1 MRQIFFGLAGLYLG
15 NFCYFCSKFLTSILA
30 MNEKKINVAI
40 DGTSSSGKS
49 TMAKALAK
57 AVGYTYIDT
66 GAMYRSV
73 ALFCLR
79 HGLIAN
85 GKPNVEKL
93 IPLLPEVNIR
103 FSSENGKQITLLNGE
118 NVENEIRGLEVS
130 NNVSLVAA
138 IAEVRQAMVRL
149 QQEMGKEKGVVMD
162 GRDIGT
168 VVLPDAEIKLFV
180 TTSPEIRAQR
190 RFAEMRAKGNT
201 QVTLEEVIANVKM
214 RDHLDTTR
222 KESPLRKA
230 DDAVE
235 VDSGKFASAEE
246 QIAWAVNYFKQYM
259 QQH

>member
-1 MRQIFFGLAGLYLG
+1 MD
-15 NFCYFCSKFLTSILA
+15 K
-30 MNEKKINVAI
+30 KKINVAI

-57 AVGYTYIDT
+57 SVGYTYIDT

-79 HGLIAN
+79 HGLITD
-85 GKPNVEKL
+85 GKVDVGR
-93 IPLLPEVNIR
+93 LLPMLPDINIS
-103 FSSENGKQITLLNGE
+103 FKIEDGKQITYLNGE

-138 IAEVRQAMVRL
+138 IAEVRHAMVRL
-149 QQEMGKEKGVVMD
+149 QQDMGKNKGVVMD

-168 VVLPDAEIKLFV
+168 VVLPDAEIKLYV
-180 TTSPEIRAQR
+180 TTSPEIRAKR
-190 RFAEMRAKGNT
+190 RFDEMRAKGDT
-201 QVTLEEVIANVKM
+201 SVTLDDIIANVKM

-230 DDAVE
+230 DDAVD
-235 VDSGKFASAEE
+235 VDSGKFATAEE
-246 QIAWAVNYFKQYM
+246 QIAWAVDYFHQFM
-259 QQH
+259 QGK

>member
-1 MRQIFFGLAGLYLG
+1 MD
-15 NFCYFCSKFLTSILA
+15 K
-30 MNEKKINVAI
+30 KKINVAI

-57 AVGYTYIDT
+57 SVGYTYIDT

-79 HGLIAN
+79 HGLITD
-85 GKPNVEKL
+85 GKVDVERL
-93 IPLLPEVNIR
+93 FSMLPDINIS
-103 FSSENGKQITLLNGE
+103 FKIEDGKQITYLNGE

-138 IAEVRQAMVRL
+138 IAEVRHAMVRL
-149 QQEMGKEKGVVMD
+149 QQEMGKNKGVVMD

-168 VVLPDAEIKLFV
+168 VVLPDAEIKLYV
-180 TTSPEIRAQR
+180 TTSPEIRAKR
-190 RFAEMRAKGNT
+190 RFDEMRAKGDT
-201 QVTLEEVIANVKM
+201 SVTLDDIIANVKM

-235 VDSGKFASAEE
+235 VDSGKFATAEE
-246 QIAWAVNYFKQYM
+246 QIAWAVDYFHQFM
-259 QQH
+259 QGK

>member
-1 MRQIFFGLAGLYLG
+1 MD
-15 NFCYFCSKFLTSILA
+15 K
-30 MNEKKINVAI
+30 KKINVAI

-57 AVGYTYIDT
+57 SVGYTYIDT

-79 HGLIAN
+79 HGLITD
-85 GKPNVEKL
+85 GKVDVER
-93 IPLLPEVNIR
+93 LLPMLPDINIS
-103 FSSENGKQITLLNGE
+103 FKIEDGKQITYLNGE

-138 IAEVRQAMVRL
+138 IAEVRHAMVRL
-149 QQEMGKEKGVVMD
+149 QQEMGKNKGVVMD

-168 VVLPDAEIKLFV
+168 VVLPDAEIKLYV
-180 TTSPEIRAQR
+180 TTSPEIRAKR
-190 RFAEMRAKGNT
+190 RFDEMRAKGDT
-201 QVTLEEVIANVKM
+201 SVTLDDIIANVKM

-235 VDSGKFASAEE
+235 VYSGKFATAEE
-246 QIAWAVNYFKQYM
+246 QIAWAVDYFHQFM
-259 QQH
+259 QGK

>member
-1 MRQIFFGLAGLYLG
+1 M
-15 NFCYFCSKFLTSILA
+15 
-30 MNEKKINVAI
+30 INVAI

-57 AVGYTYIDT
+57 SVGYTYIDT

-79 HGLIAN
+79 HGLITD
-85 GKPNVEKL
+85 GKVDVER
-93 IPLLPEVNIR
+93 LLHMLPDINIS
-103 FSSENGKQITLLNGE
+103 FKIEDGKQITYLNGE

-138 IAEVRQAMVRL
+138 IAEVRHAMVRL
-149 QQEMGKEKGVVMD
+149 QQEMGKNKGVVMD

-168 VVLPDAEIKLFV
+168 VVLPDAEIKLYV
-180 TTSPEIRAQR
+180 TTSPEIRAKR
-190 RFAEMRAKGNT
+190 RFDEMRAKGDT
-201 QVTLEEVIANVKM
+201 SVTLDDIIANVKM

-246 QIAWAVNYFKQYM
+246 QIAWAVDYFHQFM
-259 QQH
+259 QGKNI

>member
-1 MRQIFFGLAGLYLG
+1 MD
-15 NFCYFCSKFLTSILA
+15 K
-30 MNEKKINVAI
+30 KKINVAI

-57 AVGYTYIDT
+57 SVGYTYIDT

-79 HGLIAN
+79 HGLITD
-85 GKPNVEKL
+85 GKVDVER
-93 IPLLPEVNIR
+93 LLPMLPDINIS
-103 FSSENGKQITLLNGE
+103 FKIEDGKQITYLNGE
-118 NVENEIRGLEVS
+118 NVENEIRGLEVP

-138 IAEVRQAMVRL
+138 IAEVRHAMVRL
-149 QQEMGKEKGVVMD
+149 QQEMGKNKGVVMD

-168 VVLPDAEIKLFV
+168 VVLPDAEIKLYV
-180 TTSPEIRAQR
+180 TTSPEIRAKR
-190 RFAEMRAKGNT
+190 RFDEMRAKGDT
-201 QVTLEEVIANVKM
+201 SVTLDDIIANVKM

-235 VDSGKFASAEE
+235 VDSGKFATAEE
-246 QIAWAVNYFKQYM
+246 QIAWAVDYFHQFM
-259 QQH
+259 QGK

>member
-1 MRQIFFGLAGLYLG
+1 M
-15 NFCYFCSKFLTSILA
+15 
-30 MNEKKINVAI
+30 INVAI

-57 AVGYTYIDT
+57 SVGYTYIDT

-79 HGLIAN
+79 HGLITD
-85 GKPNVEKL
+85 GKVDVER
-93 IPLLPEVNIR
+93 LLPMLPDINIS
-103 FSSENGKQITLLNGE
+103 FKIEDGKQVTYLNGE

-138 IAEVRQAMVRL
+138 IAEVRHAMVRL
-149 QQEMGKEKGVVMD
+149 QQEMGKNKGVVMD

-168 VVLPDAEIKLFV
+168 VVLPDAEIKLYV
-180 TTSPEIRAQR
+180 TTSPEIRAKR
-190 RFAEMRAKGNT
+190 RFDEMRAKGDT
-201 QVTLEEVIANVKM
+201 SVTLDDIIANVKM

-235 VDSGKFASAEE
+235 VDSGKFATAEE
-246 QIAWAVNYFKQYM
+246 QIAWAVDYFHQFM
-259 QQH
+259 QGK

>member
-1 MRQIFFGLAGLYLG
+1 MD
-15 NFCYFCSKFLTSILA
+15 K
-30 MNEKKINVAI
+30 KKINVAI

-57 AVGYTYIDT
+57 SVGYTYIDT

-79 HGLIAN
+79 HGLITD
-85 GKPNVEKL
+85 GKVDVER
-93 IPLLPEVNIR
+93 LLHMLPDINIS
-103 FSSENGKQITLLNGE
+103 FKIEDGKQITYLNGE

-138 IAEVRQAMVRL
+138 IAEVRHAMVRL
-149 QQEMGKEKGVVMD
+149 QQEMGKDKGVVMD

-168 VVLPDAEIKLFV
+168 VVLPDAEIKLYV
-180 TTSPEIRAQR
+180 TTSPEIRAKR
-190 RFAEMRAKGNT
+190 RFDEMRAKGDT
-201 QVTLEEVIANVKM
+201 SVTLDDIIANVKM

-222 KESPLRKA
+222 KESPLRKD

-246 QIAWAVNYFKQYM
+246 QIAWAVDYFHQFM
-259 QQH
+259 QGK

>member
-1 MRQIFFGLAGLYLG
+1 M
-15 NFCYFCSKFLTSILA
+15 
-30 MNEKKINVAI
+30 INVAI

-57 AVGYTYIDT
+57 SVGYTYIDT

-79 HGLIAN
+79 HGLITD
-85 GKPNVEKL
+85 GKVDVER
-93 IPLLPEVNIR
+93 LLPMLPDINIS
-103 FSSENGKQITLLNGE
+103 FKIEEGKQITYLNGE

-138 IAEVRQAMVRL
+138 IAEVRHAMVRL
-149 QQEMGKEKGVVMD
+149 QQEMGKNKGVVMD

-168 VVLPDAEIKLFV
+168 VVLPDAEIKLYV
-180 TTSPEIRAQR
+180 TTSPEIRAKR
-190 RFAEMRAKGNT
+190 RFDEMRAKGDT
-201 QVTLEEVIANVKM
+201 SVTLDDIIANVKM

-235 VDSGKFASAEE
+235 VDSGKFATAEE
-246 QIAWAVNYFKQYM
+246 QIAWAVDYFHQFM
-259 QQH
+259 QGK

>member
-1 MRQIFFGLAGLYLG
+1 M
-15 NFCYFCSKFLTSILA
+15 
-30 MNEKKINVAI
+30 INVAI

-57 AVGYTYIDT
+57 SVGYTYIDT

-79 HGLIAN
+79 HGLITD
-85 GKPNVEKL
+85 GKVDVER
-93 IPLLPEVNIR
+93 LLPMLPDINIS
-103 FSSENGKQITLLNGE
+103 FKIEDGKQITYLNGE

-138 IAEVRQAMVRL
+138 IAEVRHAMVRL
-149 QQEMGKEKGVVMD
+149 QQEMGKNKGVVMD

-168 VVLPDAEIKLFV
+168 VVLPDAEIKLYV
-180 TTSPEIRAQR
+180 TTSPEIRAKR
-190 RFAEMRAKGNT
+190 RFDEMRAKGDT
-201 QVTLEEVIANVKM
+201 SVTLDDIIANVKM

-235 VDSGKFASAEE
+235 VDSCKFASAEE
-246 QIAWAVNYFKQYM
+246 QIAWAVDYFHQFM
-259 QQH
+259 QGK

>member
-1 MRQIFFGLAGLYLG
+1 M
-15 NFCYFCSKFLTSILA
+15 
-30 MNEKKINVAI
+30 INVAI

-57 AVGYTYIDT
+57 SVGYTYIDT

-79 HGLIAN
+79 HGLITD
-85 GKPNVEKL
+85 GKVDVER
-93 IPLLPEVNIR
+93 LLPMLPDINIS
-103 FSSENGKQITLLNGE
+103 FKIEDGKQITFLNGE

-138 IAEVRQAMVRL
+138 IAEVRHAMVRL
-149 QQEMGKEKGVVMD
+149 QQEMGKNKGVVMD

-168 VVLPDAEIKLFV
+168 VVLPDAEIKLYV
-180 TTSPEIRAQR
+180 TTSPEIRAKR
-190 RFAEMRAKGNT
+190 RYDEMRAKGDT
-201 QVTLEEVIANVKM
+201 SVTLDDIIANVKM

-235 VDSGKFASAEE
+235 VDSGKFATAEE
-246 QIAWAVNYFKQYM
+246 QIAWAVDYFHQFM
-259 QQH
+259 QGK

>member
-1 MRQIFFGLAGLYLG
+1 MD
-15 NFCYFCSKFLTSILA
+15 K
-30 MNEKKINVAI
+30 KKINVAI

-57 AVGYTYIDT
+57 SVGYTYIDT

-79 HGLIAN
+79 HGLITD
-85 GKPNVEKL
+85 GKVDVER
-93 IPLLPEVNIR
+93 LLPMLPDINIS
-103 FSSENGKQITLLNGE
+103 FKIEDGKQITYLNGE

-138 IAEVRQAMVRL
+138 IAEVRHAMVRL
-149 QQEMGKEKGVVMD
+149 QQEMGKNKGVVMD

-168 VVLPDAEIKLFV
+168 VVLPDAEIKLYV
-180 TTSPEIRAQR
+180 TTSPEIRAKR
-190 RFAEMRAKGNT
+190 RFDEMRVKGDT
-201 QVTLEEVIANVKM
+201 SVTLNDIIANVKM

-235 VDSGKFASAEE
+235 VDSGKFATAEE
-246 QIAWAVNYFKQYM
+246 QIAWAVDYFHQFM
-259 QQH
+259 QGK

>member
-1 MRQIFFGLAGLYLG
+1 MD
-15 NFCYFCSKFLTSILA
+15 K
-30 MNEKKINVAI
+30 KKINVAI

-57 AVGYTYIDT
+57 SVGYTYIDT

-79 HGLIAN
+79 HGLITD
-85 GKPNVEKL
+85 GKVDVER
-93 IPLLPEVNIR
+93 LLPMLPDINIS
-103 FSSENGKQITLLNGE
+103 FKIEDGKQITYLNGE
-118 NVENEIRGLEVS
+118 NVEDEIRGLEVS

-138 IAEVRQAMVRL
+138 IAEVRHAMVRL
-149 QQEMGKEKGVVMD
+149 QQEMGKNKGVVMD

-168 VVLPDAEIKLFV
+168 VVLPDAEIKLYV
-180 TTSPEIRAQR
+180 TTSPEIRAKR
-190 RFAEMRAKGNT
+190 RFDEMRAKGDT
-201 QVTLEEVIANVKM
+201 SVTLNDIIANVKM

-235 VDSGKFASAEE
+235 VDSGKFATAEE
-246 QIAWAVNYFKQYM
+246 QIAWAVDYFHQFM
-259 QQH
+259 QGK

>member
-1 MRQIFFGLAGLYLG
+1 M
-15 NFCYFCSKFLTSILA
+15 
-30 MNEKKINVAI
+30 INVAI

-57 AVGYTYIDT
+57 SVGYTYIDT

-79 HGLIAN
+79 NGLISD
-85 GKPNVEKL
+85 GKVDVER
-93 IPLLPEVNIR
+93 LLPMLPDINIS
-103 FSSENGKQITLLNGE
+103 FKIEDGKQITYLNGE

-138 IAEVRQAMVRL
+138 IAEVRHAMVRL
-149 QQEMGKEKGVVMD
+149 QQEMGKNKGVVMD

-168 VVLPDAEIKLFV
+168 VVLPDAEIKLYV
-180 TTSPEIRAQR
+180 TTSPEIRAKR
-190 RFAEMRAKGNT
+190 RFDEMRAKGDT
-201 QVTLEEVIANVKM
+201 SVTLDDIIANVKM

-246 QIAWAVNYFKQYM
+246 QIAWAVDYFHQFIQGK
-259 QQH
+259 

>member
-1 MRQIFFGLAGLYLG
+1 MD
-15 NFCYFCSKFLTSILA
+15 K
-30 MNEKKINVAI
+30 KKINVAI

-57 AVGYTYIDT
+57 SVGYTYIDT

-79 HGLIAN
+79 HGLITD
-85 GKPNVEKL
+85 GKVDVER
-93 IPLLPEVNIR
+93 LLPMLPDINIS
-103 FSSENGKQITLLNGE
+103 FKIEDGKQITYLNDE

-138 IAEVRQAMVRL
+138 IAEVRHAMVRL
-149 QQEMGKEKGVVMD
+149 QQEMGKNKGVVMD

-168 VVLPDAEIKLFV
+168 VVLPDAEIKLYV
-180 TTSPEIRAQR
+180 TTSPEIRAKR
-190 RFAEMRAKGNT
+190 RFDEMRAKGDT
-201 QVTLEEVIANVKM
+201 SVTLDDIIANVKM

-235 VDSGKFASAEE
+235 VDSGKFATAEE
-246 QIAWAVNYFKQYM
+246 QIAWAVDYFHQFM
-259 QQH
+259 QGK

>member
-1 MRQIFFGLAGLYLG
+1 MD
-15 NFCYFCSKFLTSILA
+15 
-30 MNEKKINVAI
+30 KKMINVAI

-57 AVGYTYIDT
+57 SVGYTYIDT

-79 HGLIAN
+79 HGLITD
-85 GKPNVEKL
+85 GKVDVER
-93 IPLLPEVNIR
+93 LLPSLADINVSFKIED
-103 FSSENGKQITLLNGE
+103 GKQITYLNGE

-138 IAEVRQAMVRL
+138 IAEVRHAMVRL
-149 QQEMGKEKGVVMD
+149 QQEMGKNKGVVMD

-168 VVLPDAEIKLFV
+168 VVLPDAEIKLYV

-190 RFAEMRAKGNT
+190 RFDEMRAKGDT
-201 QVTLEEVIANVKM
+201 SVTLDDIIANVKM

-246 QIAWAVNYFKQYM
+246 QIAWAVDYFHQFM
-259 QQH
+259 QGE

>member
-1 MRQIFFGLAGLYLG
+1 M
-15 NFCYFCSKFLTSILA
+15 
-30 MNEKKINVAI
+30 INVAI

-57 AVGYTYIDT
+57 SVGYTYIDT

-79 HGLIAN
+79 HGLITD
-85 GKPNVEKL
+85 GKVDVER
-93 IPLLPEVNIR
+93 LLPMLPDINIS
-103 FSSENGKQITLLNGE
+103 FKIEDGKQITYLNGE

-138 IAEVRQAMVRL
+138 IAEVRHAMVRL
-149 QQEMGKEKGVVMD
+149 QQEMGKNKGVVMD

-168 VVLPDAEIKLFV
+168 VVLPDAEIKLYV
-180 TTSPEIRAQR
+180 TTSPEIRAKR
-190 RFAEMRAKGNT
+190 RFDEMRAKGDT
-201 QVTLEEVIANVKM
+201 SVTLDDIIANVKM

-230 DDAVE
+230 DDAEE
-235 VDSGKFASAEE
+235 VDSGKFATAEE
-246 QIAWAVNYFKQYM
+246 QIAWAVDYFHQFM
-259 QQH
+259 QGK

>member
-1 MRQIFFGLAGLYLG
+1 M
-15 NFCYFCSKFLTSILA
+15 
-30 MNEKKINVAI
+30 INVAI

-79 HGLIAN
+79 HGLITD
-85 GKPNVEKL
+85 GKVDVEQL
-93 IPLLPEVNIR
+93 IPMLPEIKIT
-103 FSSENGKQITLLNGE
+103 FKIEDGKQITYLNDE
-118 NVENEIRGLEVS
+118 NVESEIRGLEVS
-130 NNVSLVAA
+130 NNVSPVAA
-138 IAEVRQAMVRL
+138 IAEVRHAMVRL
-149 QQEMGKEKGVVMD
+149 QQEMGKNKGVVMD

-168 VVLPDAEIKLFV
+168 VVLPDAEIKLYV

-190 RFAEMRAKGNT
+190 RFDEMRAKGDT
-201 QVTLEEVIANVKM
+201 SVTLDDIIANVKM
-214 RDHLDTTR
+214 RDHIDMTR

-246 QIAWAVNYFKQYM
+246 QIAWGVDYFKQFM
-259 QQH
+259 QEHYGEQY

>member
-1 MRQIFFGLAGLYLG
+1 MD
-15 NFCYFCSKFLTSILA
+15 K
-30 MNEKKINVAI
+30 KKINVAI

-57 AVGYTYIDT
+57 SVGYTYIDT

-79 HGLIAN
+79 HGLITD
-85 GKPNVEKL
+85 GKVDVER
-93 IPLLPEVNIR
+93 LLPMLPDINIS
-103 FSSENGKQITLLNGE
+103 FKIEDGKQITYLNGE

-138 IAEVRQAMVRL
+138 IAEVRHAMVRL
-149 QQEMGKEKGVVMD
+149 QQEMGKNKGVVMD

-168 VVLPDAEIKLFV
+168 VVLPDAEIKLYV
-180 TTSPEIRAQR
+180 TTSPEIRAKR
-190 RFAEMRAKGNT
+190 RFDEMRAKGDT
-201 QVTLEEVIANVKM
+201 SVTLDDIIANVKM

-235 VDSGKFASAEE
+235 VDSGKFVTAEE
-246 QIAWAVNYFKQYM
+246 QIAWAVDYFHQFM
-259 QQH
+259 QGK

>member
-1 MRQIFFGLAGLYLG
+1 M
-15 NFCYFCSKFLTSILA
+15 
-30 MNEKKINVAI
+30 INVAI

-57 AVGYTYIDT
+57 SVGYTYIDT

-79 HGLIAN
+79 HGLITD
-85 GKPNVEKL
+85 GKVDVER
-93 IPLLPEVNIR
+93 LLPMLPDINIS
-103 FSSENGKQITLLNGE
+103 FKIEDGKQITYLNGE

-138 IAEVRQAMVRL
+138 IAEVRHAMVRL
-149 QQEMGKEKGVVMD
+149 QQEMGKNKGVVMD

-168 VVLPDAEIKLFV
+168 VVLPDAEIKLYV
-180 TTSPEIRAQR
+180 TTSPEIRAKR
-190 RFAEMRAKGNT
+190 RFDEMRAKGDT
-201 QVTLEEVIANVKM
+201 SVTLDDIIANVKM

-230 DDAVE
+230 DGAVE
-235 VDSGKFASAEE
+235 VDSGKFATAEE
-246 QIAWAVNYFKQYM
+246 QIAWAVDYFHQFM
-259 QQH
+259 QGK

>member
-1 MRQIFFGLAGLYLG
+1 M
-15 NFCYFCSKFLTSILA
+15 
-30 MNEKKINVAI
+30 INVAI

-57 AVGYTYIDT
+57 SVGYTYIDT

-79 HGLIAN
+79 NGLITD
-85 GKPNVEKL
+85 GKVDVER
-93 IPLLPEVNIR
+93 LLPMLPDINIS
-103 FSSENGKQITLLNGE
+103 FKIEDGKQITCLNGE

-138 IAEVRQAMVRL
+138 IAEVRHAMVRL
-149 QQEMGKEKGVVMD
+149 QQEMGKNKGVVMD

-168 VVLPDAEIKLFV
+168 VVLPDAEIKLYV
-180 TTSPEIRAQR
+180 TTSPEIRAKR
-190 RFAEMRAKGNT
+190 RFDEMRAKGDT
-201 QVTLEEVIANVKM
+201 SVTLDDIIANVKM

-246 QIAWAVNYFKQYM
+246 QIAWAVDYFHQFM
-259 QQH
+259 QGKNI

>member
-1 MRQIFFGLAGLYLG
+1 MD
-15 NFCYFCSKFLTSILA
+15 K
-30 MNEKKINVAI
+30 KKINVAI

-57 AVGYTYIDT
+57 SVGYTYIDT

-79 HGLIAN
+79 HGLITD
-85 GKPNVEKL
+85 GKVDVER
-93 IPLLPEVNIR
+93 LLPMLPDINIS
-103 FSSENGKQITLLNGE
+103 FKIVDGKQITYLNGE

-138 IAEVRQAMVRL
+138 IAEVRHAMVRL
-149 QQEMGKEKGVVMD
+149 QQEMGKNKGVVMD

-168 VVLPDAEIKLFV
+168 VVLPDAEIKLYV
-180 TTSPEIRAQR
+180 TTSPEIRAKR
-190 RFAEMRAKGNT
+190 RFDEMRAKGDT
-201 QVTLEEVIANVKM
+201 SVTLNDIIANVKM

-235 VDSGKFASAEE
+235 VDSGKFATAEE
-246 QIAWAVNYFKQYM
+246 QIAWAVDYFHQFM
-259 QQH
+259 QGK

>member
-1 MRQIFFGLAGLYLG
+1 MD
-15 NFCYFCSKFLTSILA
+15 K
-30 MNEKKINVAI
+30 KKINVAI

-57 AVGYTYIDT
+57 SVGYTYIDT

-79 HGLIAN
+79 HGLITD
-85 GKPNVEKL
+85 GKVDVER
-93 IPLLPEVNIR
+93 LLPMLPDINIS
-103 FSSENGKQITLLNGE
+103 FKIEDGKQITYLNGE

-138 IAEVRQAMVRL
+138 IAEVRHAMVRL
-149 QQEMGKEKGVVMD
+149 QQEMGKNKGVVMD

-168 VVLPDAEIKLFV
+168 VVLPDAEIKLYV
-180 TTSPEIRAQR
+180 TTSPEIRAKR
-190 RFAEMRAKGNT
+190 RFDEMRAKGDT
-201 QVTLEEVIANVKM
+201 SVTLDDIIANVKM

-235 VDSGKFASAEE
+235 VDSGKFATAEE
-246 QIAWAVNYFKQYM
+246 QKAWAVDYFHQFM
-259 QQH
+259 QGK

>member
-1 MRQIFFGLAGLYLG
+1 MD
-15 NFCYFCSKFLTSILA
+15 K
-30 MNEKKINVAI
+30 KKINVAI

-57 AVGYTYIDT
+57 SVGYTYIDT

-79 HGLIAN
+79 HGLITD
-85 GKPNVEKL
+85 GKVDVER
-93 IPLLPEVNIR
+93 LLPMLPDINVSFKIED
-103 FSSENGKQITLLNGE
+103 GKQITYLNGE

-130 NNVSLVAA
+130 NNVSLVSA
-138 IAEVRQAMVRL
+138 IAEVRHAMVRL
-149 QQEMGKEKGVVMD
+149 QQEMGKNKGVVMD

-168 VVLPDAEIKLFV
+168 VVLPDAEIKLYV
-180 TTSPEIRAQR
+180 TTSPEIRAKR
-190 RFAEMRAKGNT
+190 RFDEMRAKGDT
-201 QVTLEEVIANVKM
+201 SVTLDDIIANVKM

-235 VDSGKFASAEE
+235 VDSGKFATAEE
-246 QIAWAVNYFKQYM
+246 PIAWAVDYFHQFM
-259 QQH
+259 QGK

>member
-1 MRQIFFGLAGLYLG
+1 M
-15 NFCYFCSKFLTSILA
+15 
-30 MNEKKINVAI
+30 INVAI

-57 AVGYTYIDT
+57 SVGYTYIDT

-79 HGLIAN
+79 HGLIAD
-85 GKPNVEKL
+85 GKVDVER
-93 IPLLPEVNIR
+93 LLPMLPDINIS
-103 FSSENGKQITLLNGE
+103 FKIEDGKQITYLNGE

-138 IAEVRQAMVRL
+138 IAEVRHAMVRL
-149 QQEMGKEKGVVMD
+149 QQEMGKNKGVVMD

-168 VVLPDAEIKLFV
+168 VVLPDAEIKLYV
-180 TTSPEIRAQR
+180 TTSPEIRAKR
-190 RFAEMRAKGNT
+190 RFDEMRAKGDT
-201 QVTLEEVIANVKM
+201 SVTLDDIIANVKM

-235 VDSGKFASAEE
+235 VDSGKFATAEE
-246 QIAWAVNYFKQYM
+246 QIAWAVDYFHQFM
-259 QQH
+259 QGKYFF

>member
-1 MRQIFFGLAGLYLG
+1 M
-15 NFCYFCSKFLTSILA
+15 
-30 MNEKKINVAI
+30 INVAI

-57 AVGYTYIDT
+57 SVGYTYIDT

-79 HGLIAN
+79 HGLITD
-85 GKPNVEKL
+85 GKVDVER
-93 IPLLPEVNIR
+93 LLPMLPDINVSFKIED
-103 FSSENGKQITLLNGE
+103 GKQITYLNGE

-138 IAEVRQAMVRL
+138 IAEVRHAMVRL
-149 QQEMGKEKGVVMD
+149 QQEMGKNKGVVMD

-168 VVLPDAEIKLFV
+168 VVLPDAEIKLYV
-180 TTSPEIRAQR
+180 TTSPEIRAKR
-190 RFAEMRAKGNT
+190 RFDEMRAKGDT
-201 QVTLEEVIANVKM
+201 SVTLDDIIANVKM

-235 VDSGKFASAEE
+235 VDSGKFATAEE
-246 QIAWAVNYFKQYM
+246 QIAWAVDYFHQFM
-259 QQH
+259 QEK

>member
-1 MRQIFFGLAGLYLG
+1 MD
-15 NFCYFCSKFLTSILA
+15 K
-30 MNEKKINVAI
+30 KKINVAI
-40 DGTSSSGKS
+40 AGTSSSGKS

-57 AVGYTYIDT
+57 SVGYTYIDT

-79 HGLIAN
+79 HGLITD
-85 GKPNVEKL
+85 GKVDVER
-93 IPLLPEVNIR
+93 LLPMLPDINIS
-103 FSSENGKQITLLNGE
+103 FKIEDGKQITYLNGE

-138 IAEVRQAMVRL
+138 IAEVRHAMVRL
-149 QQEMGKEKGVVMD
+149 QQEMGKNKGVVMD

-168 VVLPDAEIKLFV
+168 VVLPDAEIKLYV
-180 TTSPEIRAQR
+180 TTSPEIRAKR
-190 RFAEMRAKGNT
+190 RFDEMRAKGDT
-201 QVTLEEVIANVKM
+201 SVTLDDIIANVKM

-235 VDSGKFASAEE
+235 VDSGKFATAEE
-246 QIAWAVNYFKQYM
+246 QIAWAVDYFHQFM
-259 QQH
+259 QGK

>member
-1 MRQIFFGLAGLYLG
+1 MD
-15 NFCYFCSKFLTSILA
+15 K
-30 MNEKKINVAI
+30 KKINVAI

-57 AVGYTYIDT
+57 SVGYTYIDT

-79 HGLIAN
+79 HGLITD
-85 GKPNVEKL
+85 GKVDVER
-93 IPLLPEVNIR
+93 LLPMLPDINIS
-103 FSSENGKQITLLNGE
+103 FKIEDGKQITYLNGE

-138 IAEVRQAMVRL
+138 IAEVRHAMVRL
-149 QQEMGKEKGVVMD
+149 QQEMGKNKGVVMD

-168 VVLPDAEIKLFV
+168 VVLPDAEIKLYV
-180 TTSPEIRAQR
+180 TTSPEIRAKR
-190 RFAEMRAKGNT
+190 RFDEMRAKGGT
-201 QVTLEEVIANVKM
+201 SVTLDDIIANVKM

-235 VDSGKFASAEE
+235 VDSGKFATAEE
-246 QIAWAVNYFKQYM
+246 QIAWAVDYFHQFM
-259 QQH
+259 QGK

>member
-1 MRQIFFGLAGLYLG
+1 M
-15 NFCYFCSKFLTSILA
+15 
-30 MNEKKINVAI
+30 INVAI

-57 AVGYTYIDT
+57 SVGYTYIDT

-79 HGLIAN
+79 HGLITD
-85 GKPNVEKL
+85 GKVDVER
-93 IPLLPEVNIR
+93 LLPMLPDINIS
-103 FSSENGKQITLLNGE
+103 FKIENGKQITYLNGE

-138 IAEVRQAMVRL
+138 IAEVRHAMVRL
-149 QQEMGKEKGVVMD
+149 QQEMGKNKGVVMD

-168 VVLPDAEIKLFV
+168 VVLPDAEIKLYV
-180 TTSPEIRAQR
+180 TTSPEIRAKR
-190 RFAEMRAKGNT
+190 RFDEMRAKGDT
-201 QVTLEEVIANVKM
+201 SVTLDDIIANVKM

-246 QIAWAVNYFKQYM
+246 QIAWAVDYFHQFM
-259 QQH
+259 QGK

>member
-1 MRQIFFGLAGLYLG
+1 MD
-15 NFCYFCSKFLTSILA
+15 K
-30 MNEKKINVAI
+30 KKINVAI

-57 AVGYTYIDT
+57 SVGYTYIDT

-79 HGLIAN
+79 HGLITD
-85 GKPNVEKL
+85 GKVDVER
-93 IPLLPEVNIR
+93 LLPMLPDINVSFKIED
-103 FSSENGKQITLLNGE
+103 GKQITYLNGE

-138 IAEVRQAMVRL
+138 IAEVRHAMVRL
-149 QQEMGKEKGVVMD
+149 QQDMGKNKGVVMD

-168 VVLPDAEIKLFV
+168 VVLPDAEIKLYV
-180 TTSPEIRAQR
+180 TTSPEIRAKR
-190 RFAEMRAKGNT
+190 RFDEMRAKGDT
-201 QVTLEEVIANVKM
+201 SVTLDDIIANVKM

-235 VDSGKFASAEE
+235 VDSGKFATAEE
-246 QIAWAVNYFKQYM
+246 QIAWAVDYFHQFM
-259 QQH
+259 QGK

>member
-1 MRQIFFGLAGLYLG
+1 MD
-15 NFCYFCSKFLTSILA
+15 K
-30 MNEKKINVAI
+30 KKINVAI

-57 AVGYTYIDT
+57 SVGYAYIDT

-79 HGLIAN
+79 HGLITD
-85 GKPNVEKL
+85 GKVDVER
-93 IPLLPEVNIR
+93 LLPMLPDINIS
-103 FSSENGKQITLLNGE
+103 FKIEDGKQITYLNGE

-138 IAEVRQAMVRL
+138 IAEVRHAMVRL
-149 QQEMGKEKGVVMD
+149 QQEMGKNKGVVMD

-168 VVLPDAEIKLFV
+168 VVLPDAEIKLYV
-180 TTSPEIRAQR
+180 TTSPEIRAKR
-190 RFAEMRAKGNT
+190 RFDEMRAKGDT
-201 QVTLEEVIANVKM
+201 SVTLDDIIANVKM

-235 VDSGKFASAEE
+235 VDSGKFATAEE
-246 QIAWAVNYFKQYM
+246 QIAWAVDYFHQFM
-259 QQH
+259 QGK

>member
-1 MRQIFFGLAGLYLG
+1 M
-15 NFCYFCSKFLTSILA
+15 
-30 MNEKKINVAI
+30 INVAI

-57 AVGYTYIDT
+57 SVGYTYIDT

-79 HGLIAN
+79 NGLITD
-85 GKPNVEKL
+85 GKVDVER
-93 IPLLPEVNIR
+93 LLPMLPDINIS
-103 FSSENGKQITLLNGE
+103 FKIEDGKQITCLNGE

-138 IAEVRQAMVRL
+138 IAEVRHAMVRL
-149 QQEMGKEKGVVMD
+149 QQEMGKNKGVVMD

-168 VVLPDAEIKLFV
+168 VVLPDAEIKLYV
-180 TTSPEIRAQR
+180 TTSPEIRAKR
-190 RFAEMRAKGNT
+190 RFDEMRAKGDT
-201 QVTLEEVIANVKM
+201 SVTLDDIIANVKM

-230 DDAVE
+230 DDAVA

-246 QIAWAVNYFKQYM
+246 QIAWAVDYFHQFM
-259 QQH
+259 QGK

>member
-1 MRQIFFGLAGLYLG
+1 MDQ
-15 NFCYFCSKFLTSILA
+15 K
-30 MNEKKINVAI
+30 MINVAI

-57 AVGYTYIDT
+57 SVGYTYIDT

-79 HGLIAN
+79 HGLITD
-85 GKPNVEKL
+85 GKVDVER
-93 IPLLPEVNIR
+93 LLPMLPDINIS
-103 FSSENGKQITLLNGE
+103 FKIEDGKQITYLNGE

-138 IAEVRQAMVRL
+138 IAEVRHAMVRL
-149 QQEMGKEKGVVMD
+149 QQEMGKNKGVVMD

-168 VVLPDAEIKLFV
+168 VVLPDAEIKLYV
-180 TTSPEIRAQR
+180 TTSPEIRAKR
-190 RFAEMRAKGNT
+190 RFDEMRAKGDT
-201 QVTLEEVIANVKM
+201 SVTLDDIIANVKM

-235 VDSGKFASAEE
+235 VDSGKFATAEE
-246 QIAWAVNYFKQYM
+246 QIAWAVDYFHQFM
-259 QQH
+259 QGK

>member
-1 MRQIFFGLAGLYLG
+1 MD
-15 NFCYFCSKFLTSILA
+15 
-30 MNEKKINVAI
+30 KKMINVAI

-57 AVGYTYIDT
+57 SVGYTYIDT

-79 HGLIAN
+79 NGLITD
-85 GKPNVEKL
+85 GKVDVER
-93 IPLLPEVNIR
+93 LLPMLPDINIS
-103 FSSENGKQITLLNGE
+103 FKIEDGKQITCLNGE

-138 IAEVRQAMVRL
+138 IAEVRHAMVRL
-149 QQEMGKEKGVVMD
+149 QQEMGKNKGVVMD

-168 VVLPDAEIKLFV
+168 VVLPDAEIKLYV
-180 TTSPEIRAQR
+180 TTSPEIRAKR
-190 RFAEMRAKGNT
+190 RFDEMRAKGDT
-201 QVTLEEVIANVKM
+201 SVTLDDIIANVKM

-246 QIAWAVNYFKQYM
+246 QIAWAVDYFHQFM
-259 QQH
+259 QGKNI

>member
-1 MRQIFFGLAGLYLG
+1 MD
-15 NFCYFCSKFLTSILA
+15 K
-30 MNEKKINVAI
+30 KKINVAI

-57 AVGYTYIDT
+57 SVGYTYIDT

-79 HGLIAN
+79 HGLITD
-85 GKPNVEKL
+85 GKVDVER
-93 IPLLPEVNIR
+93 LLLMLPDINIS
-103 FSSENGKQITLLNGE
+103 FKIEDGKQITYLNGE

-138 IAEVRQAMVRL
+138 IAEVRHAMVRL
-149 QQEMGKEKGVVMD
+149 QQEMGKNKGVVMD

-168 VVLPDAEIKLFV
+168 VVLPDAEIKLYV
-180 TTSPEIRAQR
+180 TTSPEIRAKR
-190 RFAEMRAKGNT
+190 RFDEMRAKGDT
-201 QVTLEEVIANVKM
+201 SVTLDDIIANVKM

-235 VDSGKFASAEE
+235 VDSGKFATAEE
-246 QIAWAVNYFKQYM
+246 QIAWAVDYFHQFM
-259 QQH
+259 QGKNI